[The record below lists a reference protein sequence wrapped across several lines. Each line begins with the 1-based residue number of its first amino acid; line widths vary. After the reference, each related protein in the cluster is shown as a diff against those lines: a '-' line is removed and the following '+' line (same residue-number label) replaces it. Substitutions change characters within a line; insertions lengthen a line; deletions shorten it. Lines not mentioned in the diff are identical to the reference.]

1 MTTLASKQHR
11 GWQLNKVL
19 QTADSMCS
27 LRYWIPSEVILTIKG
42 VKADS
47 NLEATMKAIGFEG
60 AKVYTIGQNKT
71 TGEAILMAAK
81 AADAAAKK
89 GSCPV
94 ICDGHHKWG
103 ASWLAETF
111 GKVTIQPI
119 IREVE
124 ADVAERI
131 AHEANLAQRTG
142 AALANDEILAS
153 IVTLRKAGVYTK
165 QADLPFQKNDRG
177 NHQKFWY
184 RSEAVVNHG
193 YTIEQVAKLEWQT
206 CQKLCEGVAYETA
219 LIATA
224 EKKNASKVVTAD
236 TIKSIAVIAEN
247 KDPEGKD
254 PVTNIL
260 KRLAAGDNDGAKQAV
275 VAYFNR

>member
-1 MTTLASKQHR
+1 MNILVSKQHR

-47 NLEATMKAIGFEG
+47 NMEATAKAIGFES

-71 TGEAILMAAK
+71 TGEAILLAAK
-81 AADAAAKK
+81 AADAASKK
-89 GSCPV
+89 GGCAV
-94 ICDGHHKWG
+94 ICDGHHKFY

-111 GKVTIQPI
+111 GKVAITPI
-119 IREVE
+119 VRDVE
-124 ADVAERI
+124 ADIAERV

-142 AALANDEILAS
+142 AALANDEILMS

-184 RSEAVVNHG
+184 RSEAIVNHG
-193 YTIEQVAKLEWQT
+193 YTVEQVAKLEWQT
-206 CQKLCEGVAYETA
+206 CKKLCEGIAYETA
-219 LIATA
+219 LIDTA
-224 EKKNASKVVTAD
+224 EKKNANKVVTAD
-236 TIKSIAVIAEN
+236 TIKSVATIAEN
-247 KDPEGKD
+247 KDADGKD
-254 PVTNIL
+254 ALTVIL
-260 KRLAAGDNDGAKQAV
+260 KKMAAGDNDGVKQAV
-275 VAYFNR
+275 VAYYNR